1 MNIDVTKEL
10 EFKTSR
16 SGGKGG
22 QNVNKVETKVELWFN
37 ISESSLLLD
46 SEKEKLLF
54 KLKNKIDK
62 ENNIHLQEQT
72 DRTQLK
78 NKELLKAKF
87 YKLIYLGLKVVK
99 PRKPT
104 KLSKS
109 IIKKRAEN
117 KKLASE
123 KKQLRKKL

>member
-1 MNIDVTKEL
+1 MI
-10 EFKTSR
+10 
-16 SGGKGG
+16 
-22 QNVNKVETKVELWFN
+22 ELWFN
-37 ISESSLLLD
+37 ISESSLILD

-117 KKLASE
+117 KKLVSE